1 MIILFWTNPPKDQTY
16 KEWSESPL
24 KFSYFHELVL
34 KAHEKLG
41 NKVQLWS
48 YQKGNI
54 PYENIELLDA
64 NRVFSRIQAYE
75 SLKSG
80 HVVAILSDAVRIMQ
94 ASAEKGIVLDMDA
107 VAIKKFPN
115 YDSWFATA
123 PVKKTGGLALKWGK
137 NNPPFN
143 TKEWD
148 GKALPAFPLKISEN
162 NSKEFTKLA
171 VNTFDKLT
179 KPASVF
185 SKNGE
190 RIKTDSTFKIL
201 QTAKKIA
208 DKDPESKIFEPIY
221 MCPFSWWLSAGKCYS
236 LEEPTRLDGNSTVFG
251 YKLPSIKEIFNKSY
265 VIQHFFESS
274 FKTDIFK
281 TSDFFKRLPKEC
293 LLAKE
298 YDYIMR

>member
-94 ASAEKGIVLDMDA
+94 ASAEKGIIV
-107 VAIKKFPN
+107 
-115 YDSWFATA
+115 
-123 PVKKTGGLALKWGK
+123 
-137 NNPPFN
+137 
-143 TKEWD
+143 
-148 GKALPAFPLKISEN
+148 
-162 NSKEFTKLA
+162 
-171 VNTFDKLT
+171 
-179 KPASVF
+179 
-185 SKNGE
+185 
-190 RIKTDSTFKIL
+190 
-201 QTAKKIA
+201 Q
-208 DKDPESKIFEPIY
+208 
-221 MCPFSWWLSAGKCYS
+221 
-236 LEEPTRLDGNSTVFG
+236 
-251 YKLPSIKEIFNKSY
+251 
-265 VIQHFFESS
+265 
-274 FKTDIFK
+274 
-281 TSDFFKRLPKEC
+281 
-293 LLAKE
+293 
-298 YDYIMR
+298 